1 MSNLTDRG
9 LSYAR
14 AVKELKLTKERRTGL
29 RAQLTQVEE
38 QERRQEMEVTR
49 LRRELLEGAEAL

>member
-14 AVKELKLTKERRTGL
+14 AVKELKLTKERRTVL
-29 RAQLTQVEE
+29 RAELTQVEE
-38 QERRQEMEVTR
+38 KERRQEMEVTR